1 MEQKEE
7 WRQVLA
13 DGVPVVLLCGVSG
26 SGKTYVARQLER
38 EGYEVLSV
46 DHIAWP
52 ENDFQA
58 ATAEMFRRLRGL
70 LSRGCRVVVDSTMCK
85 RAKRDEAS
93 RLCAEAGVECRF
105 IYLQAPRQVLLDRL
119 AARGGAGPDD
129 QVVSPDQLD
138 RFLSNFEPPKPGVED
153 C

>member
-52 ENDFQA
+52 ENDFPA
-58 ATAEMFRRLRGL
+58 ATAEMFRRLREL
-70 LSRGCRVVVDSTMCK
+70 LSQGRRVVVDSTMCK
-85 RAKRDEAS
+85 RDEA
-93 RLCAEAGVECRF
+93 RRICAEAGAECRF
-105 IYLQAPRQVLLDRL
+105 VYLQAPRRVLLDRL
-119 AARGGAGPDD
+119 AARGGSGPDD
-129 QVVSPDQLD
+129 QVVSPEQLD
-138 RFLSNFEPPKPGVED
+138 RFLSNFEPPKPGAED